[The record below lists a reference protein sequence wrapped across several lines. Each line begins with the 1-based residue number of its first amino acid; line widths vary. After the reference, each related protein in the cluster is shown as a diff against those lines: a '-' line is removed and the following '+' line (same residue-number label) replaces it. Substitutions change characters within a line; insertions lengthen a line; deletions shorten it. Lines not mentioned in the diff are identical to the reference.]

1 VNSDGSKSIIY
12 ENDTIITE
20 LPALPASA
28 TEFERE
34 TAVIRIISYG
44 NATVVMTYKN
54 GTVAL
59 FENDEFVSYIVPPKS
74 FYIIVTVIQNEDGS
88 FTRYFSNGTKV
99 WFGAPPSV
107 NETAEIKA
115 FRIFSIRSEPTG

>member
-1 VNSDGSKSIIY
+1 
-12 ENDTIITE
+12 
-20 LPALPASA
+20 
-28 TEFERE
+28 
-34 TAVIRIISYG
+34 
-44 NATVVMTYKN
+44 MTYKN

-115 FRIFSIRSEPTG
+115 FRIFSIRSEPTGQNIYTYANGTVAVFNGTVFVNYIVRPTSFFVTRKVTVF